1 VVDLM
6 ARRAHVTSS
15 VPPPMP
21 GGVRC
26 APKLKEPRVRAEH
39 SRESYEVVLR
49 ELRAVLLAIEA
60 FDEEGFEPE
69 QIRRRWFELRAI
81 ASKASGTLAHL
92 DALDAHL
99 WSERE

>member
-1 VVDLM
+1 M

-26 APKLKEPRVRAEH
+26 APKLKEPRARAEH
-39 SRESYEVVLR
+39 SRQSYEAALR
-49 ELRAVLLAIEA
+49 ELRAVLVAINA

-69 QIRRRWFELRAI
+69 LIQRRWYELRQI
-81 ASKASGTLAHL
+81 ATKASGTLAHL
-92 DALDAHL
+92 DALDESL
-99 WSERE
+99 WSDKP